1 MKVKLLKQVG
11 DNPKGAE
18 LEIADESVLKA
29 WEELGVIEKSK
40 PIKETK

>member
-18 LEIADESVLKA
+18 IEILDDTVLKA

-40 PIKETK
+40 PTKEPK

>member
-18 LEIADESVLKA
+18 LEIVDETVLKA
-29 WEELGVIEKSK
+29 WEDLGVIEKSK
-40 PIKETK
+40 PTKEQK

>member
-1 MKVKLLKQVG
+1 MKVKLLKEVG

-18 LEIADESVLKA
+18 LEIVDETVLKA

-40 PIKETK
+40 PKKEEK

>member
-18 LEIADESVLKA
+18 LEIVDESVLKA

-40 PIKETK
+40 PTKDSK